1 MSAIDP
7 LYLTHQ
13 GMSKILFARKLRKK
27 MTNAEKILW
36 DVLRDRRCENCKFR
50 RQVPLGIFIV
60 DFCSMEHR
68 LIIEID
74 GGIHDKK
81 IEYDE
86 ERQQLLTQ
94 AGFRVLRFKNEEIEQ
109 DLSSVMQRIRNE
121 IRSV

>member
-1 MSAIDP
+1 
-7 LYLTHQ
+7 
-13 GMSKILFARKLRKK
+13 
-27 MTNAEKILW
+27 
-36 DVLRDRRCENCKFR
+36 
-50 RQVPLGIFIV
+50 
-60 DFCSMEHR
+60 MEHR

>member
-1 MSAIDP
+1 
-7 LYLTHQ
+7 
-13 GMSKILFARKLRKK
+13 